1 MGMVVPF
8 SQLGKTEGRQILGPE
23 VNLESYYG
31 CIKFEVAYWRSK
43 WRHIKD
49 VVEDRTCELKACVGA
64 GVYGIPSVFS
74 IMLYSG
80 RETKKYSHRKFD
92 QERNNRKRKP
102 RDLES
107 EDKKK

>member
-1 MGMVVPF
+1 M
-8 SQLGKTEGRQILGPE
+8 LGQGFME
-23 VNLESYYG
+23 
-31 CIKFEVAYWRSK
+31 
-43 WRHIKD
+43 HH
-49 VVEDRTCELKACVGA
+49 
-64 GVYGIPSVFS
+64 SVFS

-80 RETKKYSHRKFD
+80 RETKKYGHRKFD